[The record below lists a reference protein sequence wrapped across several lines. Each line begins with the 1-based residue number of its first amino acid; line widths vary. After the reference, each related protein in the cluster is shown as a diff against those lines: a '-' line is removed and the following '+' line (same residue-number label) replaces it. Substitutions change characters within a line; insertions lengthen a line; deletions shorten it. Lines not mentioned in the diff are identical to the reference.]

1 MKNSRQYYRTMF
13 KVNDAIG
20 KYDLYTDEAVKL
32 YEAISKLKRLAK
44 KHHRLAE
51 MSCNGVG
58 VVRGQVYYNGT
69 IDEWAKKQYGY
80 RVKSAYIDDTFETD
94 VFDVESQKAEDKIRT
109 ICQDNGLTCEFQGDP
124 RGYTVKVSY
133 NGRDLSDV
141 LWA

>member
-1 MKNSRQYYRTMF
+1 MKNSRQYHRTMF

-20 KYDLYTDEAVKL
+20 KYDLYTMNKYDLYTDEAVKL
-32 YEAISKLKRLAK
+32 YEAISKLRPLAK

-58 VVRGQVYYNGT
+58 V
-69 IDEWAKKQYGY
+69 
-80 RVKSAYIDDTFETD
+80 
-94 VFDVESQKAEDKIRT
+94 ESQKTEDKIKA
-109 ICQDNGLTCEFQGDP
+109 ICQATGLTCEFQGDP
-124 RGYTVKVSY
+124 RGDTVKVSY